1 MWPWWVKI
9 PSEDFAYKAILVG
22 DTMEM
27 ILEGLLVV
35 VDMEVGKV
43 VDEVANMKVDKLT
56 DMVVKIA
63 NEDFFDGKVIPA
75 MVQRLFST

>member
-1 MWPWWVKI
+1 
-9 PSEDFAYKAILVG
+9 
-22 DTMEM
+22 MEM

-43 VDEVANMKVDKLT
+43 VDEVADMKVDKLT
-56 DMVVKIA
+56 DMVMKIA
-63 NEDFFDGKVIPA
+63 NEDFIDGKVIPA

>member
-1 MWPWWVKI
+1 
-9 PSEDFAYKAILVG
+9 
-22 DTMEM
+22 MEM

-43 VDEVANMKVDKLT
+43 VDEVADMKVDKLT
-56 DMVVKIA
+56 DMVMKIA
-63 NEDFFDGKVIPA
+63 NEGFIDGKVIPA

>member
-1 MWPWWVKI
+1 
-9 PSEDFAYKAILVG
+9 
-22 DTMEM
+22 MEM

-75 MVQRLFST
+75 MVKRLFST

>member
-1 MWPWWVKI
+1 
-9 PSEDFAYKAILVG
+9 
-22 DTMEM
+22 MEM

-63 NEDFFDGKVIPA
+63 NEDFIDGKVIPA

>member
-1 MWPWWVKI
+1 
-9 PSEDFAYKAILVG
+9 
-22 DTMEM
+22 M
-27 ILEGLLVV
+27 IFIEGLLVV

>member
-1 MWPWWVKI
+1 MV
-9 PSEDFAYKAILVG
+9 IL
-22 DTMEM
+22 MEM

-43 VDEVANMKVDKLT
+43 VDEVADMKVDKLT

-63 NEDFFDGKVIPA
+63 NEDFFDGKVITA
-75 MVQRLFST
+75 IVQRLFSYRSRC

>member
-1 MWPWWVKI
+1 MV
-9 PSEDFAYKAILVG
+9 IL
-22 DTMEM
+22 MEM

-43 VDEVANMKVDKLT
+43 VDEVADMKVDKLT
-56 DMVVKIA
+56 DMVMKIA
-63 NEDFFDGKVIPA
+63 NEGFIDGKVIPA

>member
-1 MWPWWVKI
+1 
-9 PSEDFAYKAILVG
+9 
-22 DTMEM
+22 M

-43 VDEVANMKVDKLT
+43 VDEVADMKVDKLT
-56 DMVVKIA
+56 DMVMKIA
-63 NEDFFDGKVIPA
+63 NEDFIDGKVIPA

>member
-1 MWPWWVKI
+1 MV
-9 PSEDFAYKAILVG
+9 IL
-22 DTMEM
+22 MEM